1 LVRPV
6 RIDEV
11 IYAVPRNVSERSRS
25 AEAEFT
31 LSDERSST
39 PPTAEDIVQLTLG
52 HDGIWEVSAASPAA
66 DSTTASAY
74 TTASTVPP
82 MARLYH
88 SFLRLYS
95 PEGLLHAMEQSRGLM
110 VDVYV

>member
-1 LVRPV
+1 VRPV

-25 AEAEFT
+25 TEAEFT
-31 LSDERSST
+31 LSDEQ
-39 PPTAEDIVQLTLG
+39 PPQSAEDIVQLTLG
-52 HDGIWEVSAASPAA
+52 RDGIWEVGAPFRAA
-66 DSTTASAY
+66 DSTTASAH
-74 TTASTVPP
+74 TTASTVPH

-110 VDVYV
+110 VDLYV

>member
-1 LVRPV
+1 VRPV

-25 AEAEFT
+25 TEAEFT
-31 LSDERSST
+31 LSDEPPST
-39 PPTAEDIVQLTLG
+39 PRTAEDIVQLTLG
-52 HDGIWEVSAASPAA
+52 RDGTWEVSAPFPVA
-66 DSTTASAY
+66 DSTTASAR
-74 TTASTVPP
+74 TTASTMPH

-95 PEGLLHAMEQSRGLM
+95 PAGLLHAMEPSRGLM
-110 VDVYV
+110 VDLYV